1 MNKYER
7 QPDTVID
14 LHGCTVKESE
24 RELRAL
30 LEKDFAHVRII
41 VGKGTHS
48 KNGPVIRDFV
58 KQFLFSRN
66 IRFAQS
72 KLRDGGEGALEVYF

>member
-1 MNKYER
+1 MNKYEKI
-7 QPDTVID
+7 PEAVID

-24 RELRAL
+24 RELHAL
-30 LEKDFAHVRII
+30 FEKELTHVRII

-66 IRFAQS
+66 VSFSQS
-72 KLRDGGEGALEVYF
+72 KLRDGGEGALEVFF